1 MNIHTYINQPDLI
14 KTLTPAQK
22 TQLFQDLQKYLT
34 TLQQNKIK
42 FESQLEVKQQEQQ
55 KLFQELQE
63 QTGLTTVVDMQQ
75 YLQNQQ
81 QAFDQELLK
90 IVQQFN
96 QIQN

>member
-1 MNIHTYINQPDLI
+1 MIQQYINQPDLNQ
-14 KTLTPAQK
+14 TLTPAQK

-55 KLFQELQE
+55 KLFQDLQQE
-63 QTGLTTVVDMQQ
+63 TGLTTVQDMQQ
-75 YLQNQQ
+75 YLQKQQ
-81 QAFDQELLK
+81 EAFDQELLQ

>member
-14 KTLTPAQK
+14 STLTPAQK

-42 FESQLEVKQQEQQ
+42 FESQLEVKLQEQQ

-63 QTGLTTVVDMQQ
+63 LTGLSTLPEMQQ
-75 YLQNQQ
+75 YLQTQQ
-81 QAFDQELLK
+81 QHFDQELQS
-90 IVQQFN
+90 IIHQFN
-96 QIQN
+96 QLQ

>member
-1 MNIHTYINQPDLI
+1 MIQQYINQPDLI
-14 KTLTPAQK
+14 QTLTPAQK

-55 KLFQELQE
+55 KLFQDLQQE
-63 QTGLTTVVDMQQ
+63 TGLTTVQDMQQ
-75 YLQNQQ
+75 YLQKQQ
-81 QAFDQELLK
+81 EAFDQELLK

>member
-1 MNIHTYINQPDLI
+1 MIQQYINNPDLI
-14 KTLTPAQK
+14 NTLTPQQK

-63 QTGLTTVVDMQQ
+63 QTGLTTVQDMQQ
-75 YLQNQQ
+75 YLKSQQ
-81 QAFDQELLK
+81 EQFDQELLK
-90 IVQQFN
+90 IVQQFQ
-96 QIQN
+96 QIQ

>member
-1 MNIHTYINQPDLI
+1 MIQQYINQPDLI
-14 KTLTPAQK
+14 QTLTPAQK

-55 KLFQELQE
+55 KLFQDLQQE
-63 QTGLTTVVDMQQ
+63 TGLTTVQDMQQ
-75 YLQNQQ
+75 YLQKQQ
-81 QAFDQELLK
+81 EAFDQELLQ